1 MGDLWRLIPE
11 YLVLAGAIIV
21 LFVDVMRLDQRWA
34 ARIGALCAVAAA
46 ISAAVIGPGGELF
59 GGMMVLDETSVFAR
73 TVVAALAAVWLLWV
87 SGRGVGSERP
97 SEAVSLALLSNLGGM
112 LVISARDLAVL
123 FISLELSTMPAY
135 VLMGYRRAD
144 ERGLEGAL
152 KYFLLSMLTSL
163 MLLYGLSFIYGLAG
177 TTAYSGLALGPAT
190 DLGSLA
196 FVLVLV
202 GLFAKLSAAPFHYWT
217 PDAYAGAPASSVA
230 FVSTVPK
237 VAGTVALV
245 ELVSAL
251 APGVP
256 GAQTILIVAAV
267 LSMLVGNFAA
277 YPQTDL
283 RRLMAYS
290 GVAHTGYILAAL
302 SAGEAGSAPAVFYA
316 MAYAVPSMALVLM
329 AAEEG
334 TALDDLA
341 GLAARR
347 PALAWAAVAW
357 LVSLVGIPPLV
368 GFFGKLYAFTAVI
381 GADLAWLAIVAVMMS
396 VVSGGYYF
404 RVLAAL
410 FFKERMD
417 ATAATRSR
425 AAALAFGLALVAVV
439 GLGIFSAPVLEFL
452 GVTL

>member
-1 MGDLWRLIPE
+1 
-11 YLVLAGAIIV
+11 
-21 LFVDVMRLDQRWA
+21 
-34 ARIGALCAVAAA
+34 
-46 ISAAVIGPGGELF
+46 
-59 GGMMVLDETSVFAR
+59 
-73 TVVAALAAVWLLWV
+73 
-87 SGRGVGSERP
+87 
-97 SEAVSLALLSNLGGM
+97 
-112 LVISARDLAVL
+112 
-123 FISLELSTMPAY
+123 
-135 VLMGYRRAD
+135 
-144 ERGLEGAL
+144 
-152 KYFLLSMLTSL
+152 
-163 MLLYGLSFIYGLAG
+163 
-177 TTAYSGLALGPAT
+177 
-190 DLGSLA
+190 
-196 FVLVLV
+196 VLVLV

-256 GAQTILIVAAV
+256 GAQTVLIVAAV

-334 TALDDLA
+334 TALDDLG
-341 GLAARR
+341 GLAGRR

-410 FFKERMD
+410 FFTERMD
-417 ATAATRSR
+417 ATAATHSR